1 MRALVSLLLTALV
14 MTHRAWALALFG
26 FVIACDAGEAP
37 EVELTTS
44 SLTRSSDFLSL
55 TGTKTTLVSAY
66 VFDEQMFFRTNY
78 MLDDKLQPT
87 WGIGPNGSSILGS
100 SLGVTLVDG
109 RSLAGRRVIGTEL
122 MSVDVDGALQM
133 VRIDDVRRSESG
145 DQDLLHYEVSVK
157 DGSTWQPLCGD
168 QPAIALPGTWDL
180 QPGARGAAGW
190 RDETGF
196 FFACADSSV
205 AKCYEMGFKP
215 WKFQMEGDTVLN
227 LHEACVRAL
236 RADFGGTGAAG
247 TTNGVEVVLST
258 DRQAQTPPGFVLEA
272 AWSVDGARCRLR
284 ERVEGMNP
292 DLQAVPLCD
301 EARLEDARNLLYSF
315 TREATPDVDPDLK
328 FALSCDDPGGSDLV
342 DERGGR
348 TGAVRGQVTRTG
360 DTPDGSAGACHFGG
374 WDPGATFSSIDVGA
388 TITISAWVR
397 PESFEGNAR
406 GEARIVSKASSTAAS
421 HHDWML
427 GFKSGQLRARVRT
440 TGRTLT
446 VLSHGRLSL
455 GAWHHVALTY
465 DGAFVRMYIDGAL
478 DREVARTGSLSNRM
492 LNVGV
497 GNQPAGTGERGLEGA
512 IDGLRLYGRALTP
525 IEIARQAIDE
535 RTR

>member
-1 MRALVSLLLTALV
+1 
-14 MTHRAWALALFG
+14 
-26 FVIACDAGEAP
+26 
-37 EVELTTS
+37 
-44 SLTRSSDFLSL
+44 
-55 TGTKTTLVSAY
+55 
-66 VFDEQMFFRTNY
+66 
-78 MLDDKLQPT
+78 
-87 WGIGPNGSSILGS
+87 
-100 SLGVTLVDG
+100 
-109 RSLAGRRVIGTEL
+109 
-122 MSVDVDGALQM
+122 LQM

-315 TREATPDVDPDLK
+315 TRDGSPAADPDLK
-328 FALSCDDPGGSDLV
+328 FALSCDDQGASGLV
-342 DERGGR
+342 DERGGL
-348 TGAVRGQVTRTG
+348 GAALRGHVGRTG
-360 DTPDGSAGACHFGG
+360 DTPDGSGGACTFSGS
-374 WDPGATFSSIDVGA
+374 DPGATFPPFDVGS
-388 TITISAWVR
+388 TITISAWVK
-397 PESFEGNAR
+397 PESFEGKER
-406 GEARIVSKASSTAAS
+406 EEARIISKTSGLSTHS
-421 HHDWML
+421 HDWML
-427 GFKSGQLRARVRT
+427 GFGQGRLRARIRT
-440 TGRTLT
+440 GGRTST
-446 VLSHGRLSL
+446 VLSHGQVDL
-455 GAWHHVALTY
+455 GAWHHVAMTF
-465 DGAFVRMYIDGAL
+465 DGAFIRLYIDGVL
-478 DREVARTGSLSNRM
+478 DRAEAKTGALSARSV
-492 LNVGV
+492 NVGV
-497 GNQPAGTGERGLEGA
+497 GSQPVGLGNRGLDGA
-512 IDGLRLYGRALTP
+512 IDGLRVYGRALTDV
-525 IEIARQAIDE
+525 EIARQAVDE
-535 RTR
+535 RAH